1 MYFFWYSPLFFLIMS
16 PSSTRFGN
24 TAHQPQ
30 GIDRFHF
37 QSLLE
42 SEFSNVFRQHLFN
55 EAEKA
60 LQNSLAAAVELKDH
74 LLLQNNKLQDQF
86 HNFVRTTQQLY
97 EKRLLEITSQSKQ
110 IWTNNT
116 ISISTVVKSWSR
128 DVKKMLSEPTIDPS
142 IKIVMMHHW
151 DQLTKWMNRQDN
163 IMDKIHWD
171 FNDLKH
177 TFGEVL
183 TSCEDE
189 IKDMWLSWHKQF
201 MPALE

>member
-1 MYFFWYSPLFFLIMS
+1 MCISINFRIA
-16 PSSTRFGN
+16 N

-42 SEFSNVFRQHLFN
+42 SEFSNAFRRHLFN

-60 LQNSLAAAVELKDH
+60 LQSSLTAAMELKDQ

-86 HNFVRTTQQLY
+86 HNFVHKTQQLY
-97 EKRLLEITSQSKQ
+97 ENRLLELTSQTKQ
-110 IWTNNT
+110 IWMDNNF
-116 ISISTVVKSWSR
+116 SISSVLKSWSH
-128 DVKKMLSEPTIDPS
+128 DAKKLLYEPTMDPS
-142 IKIVMMHHW
+142 IKIVVVHHW
-151 DQLTKWMNRQDN
+151 ERISKWMNRQD
-163 IMDKIHWD
+163 IIVDKIHWD
-171 FNDLKH
+171 FNDLKR

-183 TSCEDE
+183 SSCEDE

-201 MPALE
+201 MPILE